1 MRCKKYGVCL
11 DTWAWPYI
19 QLGLVLHKTF
29 GYLAYSLKSFSIA
42 RRYILDGLA
51 DPTAQG
57 ELPLWH
63 SAVFK
68 NSKHLTYYCPALIKK
83 NIVSVPDLYV
93 ACGRIPTH
101 LSSKI
106 APTWRVV
113 YEVGLSNF
121 MQCQPTD
128 WSPPSVWAG
137 ALAKTDTLKR
147 LAPDPETVTRRSPA
161 VRKAF
166 WSAKLPPSIV
176 DFVHQVLWQKL
187 KVAERLSPWTQD
199 SRCPVCGATET
210 IDHALNSCRFH
221 IIIFDTLGGG

>member
-1 MRCKKYGVCL
+1 M
-11 DTWAWPYI
+11 
-19 QLGLVLHKTF
+19 F
-29 GYLAYSLKSFSIA
+29 
-42 RRYILDGLA
+42 
-51 DPTAQG
+51 
-57 ELPLWH
+57 
-63 SAVFK
+63 
-68 NSKHLTYYCPALIKK
+68 ALIKK
-83 NIVSVPDLYV
+83 NILTVQDFYG

-128 WSPPSVWAG
+128 LSPPSVWAG
-137 ALAKTDTLKR
+137 AWAKTDTLKR

-161 VRKAF
+161 VWKAF
-166 WSAKLPPSIV
+166 WAAKLLPSIV
-176 DFVHQVLWQKL
+176 DFVHQVLWRKL

-210 IDHALNSCRFH
+210 TDHALNSCRFH
-221 IIIFDTLGGG
+221 IIIFDTPDKCWDAVVVDRGPPAARSIPLQHTFSTPLGIMLWTALAAHWSFRNSLIRGGSAPMTVFYLSRLSL